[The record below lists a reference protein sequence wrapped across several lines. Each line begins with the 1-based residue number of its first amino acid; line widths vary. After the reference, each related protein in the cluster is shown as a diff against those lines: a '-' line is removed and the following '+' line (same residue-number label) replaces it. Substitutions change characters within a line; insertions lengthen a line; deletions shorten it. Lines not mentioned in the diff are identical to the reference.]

1 MFLDMASALLG
12 INSLEMSAI
21 LVEILF
27 VFAGFLFSKK
37 LIIGGVIGMI
47 PSVYLV
53 LSGNHSKT
61 GIETPI
67 GIVLFTY
74 YLLCIVD
81 IYMNKRKSN
90 IINKS

>member
-27 VFAGFLFSKK
+27 VFAGFLLSKK